1 MFRRLMLRCFVL
13 TMLVFIYN
21 SCNGYPIIRLAYQQY
36 ELDKSFIQEVTLI
49 NKDWKQISS
58 LDNICEKT
66 ILMIESDYVVDT
78 LVLPQ
83 KVELHF
89 CGGSL
94 KGNII
99 FNDTYLSGFVNL
111 RGSHISGNIKN
122 NEFQTGWICYGDG
135 VHDDAQSINQILDV
149 CNNVRFNR
157 GTYLLSSY
165 HNPRNDLSPSHHN
178 SVKSHIGIFRDNI
191 TLRGDKGASLLVKEP
206 SAAICVYS
214 LPNDIEN
221 SVKDICIEG
230 LTFRN
235 ENDGKDF
242 FELLHTIKLI
252 GAKKLSVSNCCF
264 FDFWGDAVS
273 MSHYGDTPATGER
286 TRNSDV
292 KVKDNYIDGGNHNN
306 RNGVSVI
313 SGEHVVIENNI
324 FVETS
329 RYNMP
334 GSIDIEANNSAY
346 TVEDIVIKHNVILG
360 CHGGL
365 GAIALVSN
373 DKEAPA
379 TKVIIKENVIID
391 SERGVCFK
399 IDSKSSTE
407 NIQVIENKFRN
418 CKTPLLLRGSGSSKN
433 WIIKR
438 NYKIKKIKFAGELE
452 IKNLRTDVKLNDK

>member
-1 MFRRLMLRCFVL
+1 MFIRFLFLGSLFLFNTSCREAFVSR
-13 TMLVFIYN
+13 IE
-21 SCNGYPIIRLAYQQY
+21 YQQY
-36 ELDKSFIQEVTLI
+36 NWDSSSIKEVPLK
-49 NKDWKQISS
+49 NKDWKQVSS
-58 LDNICEKT
+58 LDDICEKT
-66 ILMIESDYVVDT
+66 ILMVESDYSVDT
-78 LVLPQ
+78 LVLPP

-99 FNDTYLSGFVNL
+99 FNDTYLSGSVNL
-111 RGSHISGNIKN
+111 HGSQISGSIKN

-135 VHDDAQSINQILDV
+135 EHDDAQSINQILAV
-149 CNNVRFNR
+149 CNNVQFNR

-165 HNPRNDLSPSHHN
+165 HNPRNDLKPSHHK

-191 TLRGDKGASLLVKEP
+191 SFRGDEGASLLVKEP
-206 SAAICVYS
+206 STVICVYS

-221 SVKDICIEG
+221 SVNNVRVEG

-252 GAKKLSVSNCCF
+252 GAKNFSVSNCKF

-273 MSHYGDTPATGER
+273 MSHYGDTPDTGER
-286 TRNSDV
+286 TRNSKV
-292 KVKDNYIDGGNHNN
+292 IVKDNYIDGGNHNN

-313 SGEHVVIENNI
+313 SGEQIVIENNI

-329 RYNMP
+329 RYDMP

-346 TVEDIVIKHNVILG
+346 TVEDIVIKNNVIQG
-360 CHGGL
+360 CQGGL
-365 GAIALVSN
+365 GAIGLVSN
-373 DKEAPA
+373 DQEAPA
-379 TKVIIKENVIID
+379 KKVIIKENVIINT
-391 SERGVCFK
+391 ERGVCFK

-407 NIQVIENKFRN
+407 NIQVIDNEFRN
-418 CKTPLLLRGSGSSKN
+418 CKTPLLLRGSGRSKN

-438 NYKIKKIKFAGELE
+438 NNKIKKLKFAGELE
-452 IKNLRTDVKLNDK
+452 IKNLRTDIKLNDK

>member
-1 MFRRLMLRCFVL
+1 MF
-13 TMLVFIYN
+13 
-21 SCNGYPIIRLAYQQY
+21 IRLLFLASLFLLNTSCRGSSVSRIAYQQY
-36 ELDKSFIQEVTLI
+36 KLELDSIKEVPLK

-58 LDNICEKT
+58 LDDICEKT
-66 ILMIESDYVVDT
+66 IFMVESNYVVDT
-78 LVLPQ
+78 LVLHP

-99 FNDTYLSGFVNL
+99 FNDTYLSGSVNL
-111 RGSHISGNIKN
+111 HGSQISGSIKN

-135 VHDDAQSINQILDV
+135 EHDDAQSINQILAV

-165 HNPRNDLSPSHHN
+165 HNPRNDLSPSHHK

-191 TLRGDKGASLLVKEP
+191 TLRGDDGASLLVKEP
-206 SAAICVYS
+206 SATICVYS

-221 SVKDICIEG
+221 SVKNVRVEG

-235 ENDGKDF
+235 ENDGKEF
-242 FELLHTIKLI
+242 FEFLHTIKI
-252 GAKKLSVSNCCF
+252 VGANDIIIQNCKF
-264 FDFWGDAVS
+264 FDFWGDAIS
-273 MSHYGDTPATGER
+273 LSHYGDTPDTGER
-286 TRNSDV
+286 TRNR
-292 KVKDNYIDGGNHNN
+292 KVVVRDNYIDGCNHNN

-346 TVEDIVIKHNVILG
+346 TVENVQIKNNVIQG
-360 CHGGL
+360 CQGGL
-365 GAIALVSN
+365 GSIGLVSN

-379 TKVIIKENVIID
+379 RKILIKGNIISD
-391 SERGVCFK
+391 THRGICFK
-399 IDSKSSTE
+399 IDSQSSTE
-407 NIQVIENKFRN
+407 DIQVLENEFTN
-418 CKTPLLLRGSGSSKN
+418 CKNTLILRGSGSSKD

-438 NYKIKKIKFAGELE
+438 NNKIKMLKFAGELE